1 MTDDGTLGPRSAG
14 IAAPG
19 LTVWAIL
26 RVFLPLSLSDVIMIL
41 SGPILTIG
49 LARLAAPETSLA
61 AYSVAQNVAILIES
75 PIIMLLHASTA
86 LTRYRGLYRPLWRFM
101 VAANLALTAL
111 YLAVAFTPLFDL
123 VFRGVLGQ
131 PPAVVAAARPAFQ
144 LMLLWPAAIG
154 WRRFYQGVLI
164 NRRQAGRV
172 ALAGLARL
180 GSLALVTF
188 LGVVLRAPGAALA
201 GLALAVS
208 VIAEAVAVTLF
219 AWKGRPRGGGIGRP
233 EGSGGRGE
241 SREDLGEG
249 AEEATEPPPAWAP
262 RTVRAI
268 ARWYRPLAMTQV
280 LVWSVRPLING
291 GIARTVSPEVGLAA
305 WPVAWSTVIMVAN
318 SVRAVQQLTLSL
330 LSGEPEYRLLRRFVW
345 AAGLVASAVMA
356 LLAFTPLGLGYM
368 RWVLGLRGG
377 LEEIALA
384 ALPALKVAVGYPL
397 LVALQNW
404 LQGLLIRSGR
414 PRLVNA
420 AAVVGGLVTVA
431 VVYAGALIWR
441 LPGAVLGA
449 VALVTGLLA
458 ELGVLFV
465 TVRRAEGLPW
475 SSAH

>member
-1 MTDDGTLGPRSAG
+1 MTDDGTLEPRSAG
-14 IAAPG
+14 IAAPR

-101 VAANLALTAL
+101 VTANLALTLL
-111 YLAVAFTPLFDL
+111 YLAVAFTPLYDL

-164 NRRQAGRV
+164 NRRRSGSV

-180 GSLALVTF
+180 GSLALVTYV
-188 LGVVLRAPGAALA
+188 GVVLRTPGAALA
-201 GLALAVS
+201 GFALVVS

-219 AWKGRPRGGGIGRP
+219 AWRGGPRGGP
-233 EGSGGRGE
+233 GGRSE
-241 SREDLGEG
+241 EG
-249 AEEATEPPPAWAP
+249 TEPPPPWAP

-318 SVRAVQQLTLSL
+318 SARAVQQLTLSL
-330 LSGEPEYRLLRRFVW
+330 LGGELEYRLLRRFVW
-345 AAGLVASAVMA
+345 AAGLVASAVMT
-356 LLAFTPLGLGYM
+356 LLAFTPLGVGYM

-384 ALPALKVAVGYPL
+384 ALPALKVAVAYPL

-414 PRLVNA
+414 PRRVNA
-420 AAVVGGLVTVA
+420 AAVVGGLVTVV

-449 VALVTGLLA
+449 VSLLAGLGA
-458 ELGVLFV
+458 ELGMLYGS
-465 TVRRAEGLPW
+465 VRKGEERPW
-475 SSAH
+475 TTAR